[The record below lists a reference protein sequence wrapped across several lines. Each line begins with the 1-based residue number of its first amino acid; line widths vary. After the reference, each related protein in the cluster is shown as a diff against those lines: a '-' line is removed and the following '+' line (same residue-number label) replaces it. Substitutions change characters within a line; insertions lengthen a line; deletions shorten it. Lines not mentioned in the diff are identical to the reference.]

1 MSTRALT
8 KRQVVTNSVPSHQGL
23 ADWVQPRLRSSVGG
37 KYVVAVTGLILTSFV
52 VVHMLGNLQVF
63 LGSDAINAYAAFL
76 KGHPVLLWTARVVL
90 FITFLVHIGVALWLN
105 WKARR
110 ARPIGYA
117 RKRTVQASF
126 ASRHMVITGLFVLV
140 FTGFHIAHFT
150 LGVVTEA
157 EVKPA
162 VTAPPGEAP
171 AVYENYLDLRD
182 PSDPKRHDVYAMMI
196 YGFRNPI
203 IAVGDLLP
211 SLPSAGERGARVLGA
226 ALVAQ
231 QSNWAVENCSVSL
244 RLTPSRGFL
253 AVLVVAHVQT
263 PTILFAHR
271 LDPPPLSPDAPG
283 DDEQKHW
290 PGQAGWSGTGI
301 GRSRPRGRLSGGFSR
316 VRQTLP
322 IAPACANT

>member
-203 IAVGDLLP
+203 VAGAYILAQVFLFLHLVHGVASMFQTVGLNSPRAQGLIRRIALAVAILVCGGNVGIV
-211 SLPSAGERGARVLGA
+211 AGVASFDSFKMREFLQQPDDRPKMSGA
-226 ALVAQ
+226 ADGGDKKAGKKGLGGMPP
-231 QSNWAVENCSVSL
+231 L
-244 RLTPSRGFL
+244 PKG
-253 AVLVVAHVQT
+253 
-263 PTILFAHR
+263 
-271 LDPPPLSPDAPG
+271 PPP
-283 DDEQKHW
+283 
-290 PGQAGWSGTGI
+290 
-301 GRSRPRGRLSGGFSR
+301 GFP
-316 VRQTLP
+316 LK
-322 IAPACANT
+322 